1 MSNSDEFPTAGVV
14 AGVVALAGLIFG
26 GMFGIPAFNRYQT
39 LQDEQNH
46 VMVNE
51 IRIRQQEQLI
61 QVEKQKAQIRVQEAI
76 GIAEAQKTIDQ
87 SLTQNYLQ
95 YLAIEA
101 QKHMAD
107 SPNHTEI
114 YIPTGQNGI
123 PLVRTINPDPE
134 AKENRKEK

>member
-1 MSNSDEFPTAGVV
+1 MSDEISGAGIIGICAVV
-14 AGVVALAGLIFG
+14 GGLIAG
-26 GMFGIPAFNRYQT
+26 GMFGIPAFGRYQT

-46 VMVNE
+46 VLVNE

-123 PLVRTINPDPE
+123 PLVRTINPDY
-134 AKENRKEK
+134 